1 MYFSMV
7 KDSHGDF
14 NSNPIALD
22 NKTNSFFNVLLLVAR
37 PYAVPCSPGVEAAK
51 HTGYKF
57 LISVWFHFFFL
68 NWPNYIVEN
77 KHLKKMTSTND
88 FLSFSLPIDSK

>member
-1 MYFSMV
+1 MV

-22 NKTNSFFNVLLLVAR
+22 NKTNSFFNVLLLAAR
-37 PYAVPCSPGVEAAK
+37 TAPRTPYALPCSLEVEASK

-57 LISVWFHFFFL
+57 LISVWFHFFL

>member
-1 MYFSMV
+1 MYVNTIVVCMYFSMV

-14 NSNPIALD
+14 NLNLIALD
-22 NKTNSFFNVLLLVAR
+22 NKTNSFLW
-37 PYAVPCSPGVEAAK
+37 GVEAAK

-57 LISVWFHFFFL
+57 LISVWFHFFL

-77 KHLKKMTSTND
+77 KHLKKMTSKND

>member
-1 MYFSMV
+1 MYVFFYGQGF
-7 KDSHGDF
+7 GDF
-14 NSNPIALD
+14 NLNLIALD

-57 LISVWFHFFFL
+57 LISVWFHFFL